1 MTSMPRWTAIPERR
15 VLLLGLTLM
24 VTGAMLFSALARWS
38 ARQIGPLVGN
48 LAIFAGVGLFALGWV
63 LVGAGLRPQGSA
75 RRGALL
81 AAALYVAVGA
91 LWTTGFVLVNPWGTD
106 FSQTNLA
113 LLLGYSIFLWPFAMA
128 FVFGLFGLGPS

>member
-24 VTGAMLFSALARWS
+24 VTGAVLFSALARWS
-38 ARQIGPLVGN
+38 ARQLGPLLAN
-48 LAIFAGVGLFALGWV
+48 LAIFIGVGLFALGWV
-63 LVGAGLRPQGSA
+63 LVGAGLRPRGSA
-75 RRGALL
+75 RSGALL
-81 AAALYVAVGA
+81 AAALYIAIGA
-91 LWTTGFVLVNPWGTD
+91 LWTTGFVLVNPWETD

>member
-15 VLLLGLTLM
+15 VVLLGLTLM
-24 VTGAMLFSALARWS
+24 VTGVMLFSALARWS
-38 ARQIGPLVGN
+38 VRQLGPLVGN

-63 LVGAGLRPQGSA
+63 LVGTGLRPWGSA

-91 LWTTGFVLVNPWGTD
+91 LWTTGFVLVNPWDTD
-106 FSQTNLA
+106 FTQTNLV

>member
-24 VTGAMLFSALARWS
+24 VTGTMLFSALARWS
-38 ARQIGPLVGN
+38 TRQLGPVVAS
-48 LAIFAGVGLFALGWV
+48 LAMFTGEGLFALGWV
-63 LVGAGLRPQGSA
+63 LVGAGLRPRGSA

-113 LLLGYSIFLWPFAMA
+113 LLLGYSIFLWPFAVA

>member
-1 MTSMPRWTAIPERR
+1 MTSMPRWTAIPDRR
-15 VLLLGLTLM
+15 VLALALTLM

-38 ARQIGPLVGN
+38 ARQLSPLVGN

-63 LVGAGLRPQGSA
+63 LVGAGLRPWGSA
-75 RRGALL
+75 WRGALL
-81 AAALYVAVGA
+81 AAFLYVAVGA
-91 LWTTGFVLVNPWGTD
+91 LWTAGFVLVNPWDTD
-106 FSQTNLA
+106 FTQTNLA